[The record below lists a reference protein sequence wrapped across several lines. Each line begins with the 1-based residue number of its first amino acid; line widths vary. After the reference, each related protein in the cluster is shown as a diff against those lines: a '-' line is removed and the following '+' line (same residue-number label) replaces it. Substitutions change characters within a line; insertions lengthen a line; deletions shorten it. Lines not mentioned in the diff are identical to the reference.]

1 MTWGGRGF
9 IDMPFV
15 PGLRVGGLGLGFTHE
30 KSVESPNNIIKT
42 VKYSYGMGGVSFEY
56 VGNISKKFDYT
67 LGGTLGI
74 GSLNLDIYQHSKDLQ
89 NWNISLIG
97 GDTLSAGNSNSSK
110 YSAKV
115 YSIEPQVG
123 IGYQMLDYLYLNL
136 NAGYA
141 LTIQN
146 NWKLDDALEVK
157 NVPSG
162 IKADGFNLKFSVN
175 VGLFVK

>member
-1 MTWGGRGF
+1 MKKHG
-9 IDMPFV
+9 
-15 PGLRVGGLGLGFTHE
+15 
-30 KSVESPNNIIKT
+30 SV
-42 VKYSYGMGGVSFEY
+42 
-56 VGNISKKFDYT
+56 SKIFLK
-67 LGGTLGI
+67 LILK
-74 GSLNLDIYQHSKDLQ
+74 HSKDLQ
-89 NWNISLIG
+89 NWNITLIG
-97 GDTLSAGNSNSSK
+97 GDTLSPRNSNSSK
-110 YSAKV
+110 YSTKV

-162 IKADGFNLKFSVN
+162 IKADGFNVKFSVN